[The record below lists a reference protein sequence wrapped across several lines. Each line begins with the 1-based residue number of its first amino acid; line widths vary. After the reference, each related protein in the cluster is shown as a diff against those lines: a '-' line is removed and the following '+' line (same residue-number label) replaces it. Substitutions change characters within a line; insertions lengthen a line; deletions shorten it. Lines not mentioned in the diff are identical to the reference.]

1 MQGSNDSGKTW
12 IDLWAIN
19 ADVNEGWNSKVWEGD
34 QQPAYNSYRFEG
46 KAKGSC
52 RISEIKFVGVEVVS
66 NNDASFKCEAI
77 LNLGQEVT
85 KLSEVTYD
93 TMKTPVLTSISPR
106 FGSVKGGTLVTL
118 TGTGFSAQDKTEVL
132 FDNRACKVTKQTAT
146 SIECTTKDKPYV
158 ADTPT
163 TKITIAGTGAVA
175 TKDLVFRYVSL
186 WSDETT
192 WGDF

>member
-1 MQGSNDSGKTW
+1 MLSEAKFFINDLQNNKPFVDKLTMQGSNDSGKTW

-118 TGTGFSAQDKTEVL
+118 TGTGFSA
-132 FDNRACKVTKQTAT
+132 
-146 SIECTTKDKPYV
+146 
-158 ADTPT
+158 
-163 TKITIAGTGAVA
+163 
-175 TKDLVFRYVSL
+175 
-186 WSDETT
+186 
-192 WGDF
+192 